1 MSLDRPWREVEQ
13 ELQRQGFR
21 QIGASDNQHTSDYR
35 YLVAQ
40 EGWRA
45 GDQSA
50 HALYLEFSVDRR
62 SATDVPS
69 AKPGCVMTT
78 AAGLSAEPNRPY
90 AQVLAGGAYP
100 EGSVLFRG
108 LRLPEAATAARE
120 YPILKKVEVTYD
132 FIRDRWSESVPQGFH
147 LQLTYGDS
155 PRSEQRGKCLYFT
168 AESGLDAPQDCQGRP
183 VADPFE
189 SKDIL
194 GEFRGWGSNEWGRL
208 P

>member
-1 MSLDRPWREVEQ
+1 MTLDRPWSEVEP
-13 ELQRQGFR
+13 ELRGQGFR
-21 QIGASDNQHTSDYR
+21 QIRASDNQHTSDYQ

-40 EGWRA
+40 DGWRA

-62 SATDVPS
+62 SAANVPG
-69 AKPGCVMTT
+69 ARPGCVMTA

-100 EGSVLFRG
+100 EGSALFRG
-108 LRLPEAATAARE
+108 LRLPEAAAAARD

-132 FIRDRWSESVPQGFH
+132 FIRDRWSETVPQGFH
-147 LQLTYGDS
+147 LALTFGDS
-155 PRSEQRGKCLYFT
+155 PRGDRRGKRLYFT
-168 AESGLDAPQDCQGRP
+168 AESGLDALQDWQGRP
-183 VADPFE
+183 VADQFE

-194 GEFRGWGSNEWGRL
+194 GEFRGWGSNEWR